1 MAMAASIKQKARR
14 GSRVSALQVK
24 PITVHTSVKNEIKVQ
39 DRRAILVATATKI
52 FMKKGFD
59 AATVREI
66 GEAAGLTQG
75 TIYNYIRSKDDILY
89 LVCDEAISAYQ
100 DAVRKAL
107 ANTDQDHRL
116 QNSIEAFIDVIQ
128 QHQDHILLVYQVT
141 RRLNRSAMQAI
152 LAKVTEFN
160 ALAGQILTASL
171 GKNIGGLNKVLAMNI
186 LTFLPSII
194 ALRRWD
200 LGGKVSPADIKSG
213 LTLFLMRGFGSPPHT
228 KERRDSARHRT
239 RR

>member
-1 MAMAASIKQKARR
+1 
-14 GSRVSALQVK
+14 
-24 PITVHTSVKNEIKVQ
+24 
-39 DRRAILVATATKI
+39 
-52 FMKKGFD
+52 
-59 AATVREI
+59 
-66 GEAAGLTQG
+66 
-75 TIYNYIRSKDDILY
+75 
-89 LVCDEAISAYQ
+89 
-100 DAVRKAL
+100 
-107 ANTDQDHRL
+107 
-116 QNSIEAFIDVIQ
+116 VIQ